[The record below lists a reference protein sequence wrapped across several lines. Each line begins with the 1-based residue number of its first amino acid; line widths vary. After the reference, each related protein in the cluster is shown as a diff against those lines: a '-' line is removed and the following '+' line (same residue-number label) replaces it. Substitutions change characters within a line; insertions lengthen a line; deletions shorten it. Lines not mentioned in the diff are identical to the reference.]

1 MRLGII
7 AAAAVGFAIAVYLL
21 LRVGV
26 APVLGAVQAVG
37 ISGFATICGYALALI
52 FLLAW
57 GWHALFPVKLR
68 PPLSSLLIAR
78 QVRDSASDVLPFSQL
93 GGIFIGARALTL
105 RGVAAPLAFAS
116 AATDVTTELVAQI
129 AFIAIG
135 AALCAAQLRASHAS
149 SGLVSV
155 FPIGIAL
162 MVPAVALFIVLQR
175 RGSRIAESLAG
186 RWLPKALRHASAF
199 NQAINGFYESP
210 RRLMLSSLLHLAGWL
225 GSGVGT
231 WITIRLIGG
240 HIGLLSAIAIEAL
253 LSAARSAFV
262 FVPGALGIQEA
273 AYAGLAPI
281 FGLPLEIGLAASL
294 LKRAREIT
302 IGIPVLLAWQAMEGQ
317 RAFAGADEQ
326 YSGS

>member
-1 MRLGII
+1 
-7 AAAAVGFAIAVYLL
+7 
-21 LRVGV
+21 
-26 APVLGAVQAVG
+26 VG

>member
-21 LRVGV
+21 LHVGIT
-26 APVLGAVQAVG
+26 PVLDAVRAVG
-37 ISGFATICGYALALI
+37 ITGFAIICGYALALI
-52 FLLAW
+52 LLLAS
-57 GWHALFPVKLR
+57 GWHVLFPAQLR
-68 PPLSSLLIAR
+68 PHLSNLLIAR

-93 GGIFIGARALTL
+93 GGIFIGARALSL
-105 RGVAAPLAFAS
+105 RGVAAPVAFAS
-116 AATDVTTELVAQI
+116 AAADVTTELVAQI

-135 AALCAAQLRASHAS
+135 AALCAAQLRASH

-162 MVPAVALFIVLQR
+162 MIPAVALFVGLQR
-175 RGSRIAESLAG
+175 RGGRVAESLAG
-186 RWLPKALRHASAF
+186 RWLPQAVKHAFAF
-199 NQAINGFYESP
+199 NQAINTFYDSP
-210 RRLMLSSLLHLAGWL
+210 SRLMLSSILHLAGWL

-240 HIGLLSAIAIEAL
+240 HIGLLSAVAIEAL

-281 FGLPLEIGLAASL
+281 FGLPPEIGLAASL